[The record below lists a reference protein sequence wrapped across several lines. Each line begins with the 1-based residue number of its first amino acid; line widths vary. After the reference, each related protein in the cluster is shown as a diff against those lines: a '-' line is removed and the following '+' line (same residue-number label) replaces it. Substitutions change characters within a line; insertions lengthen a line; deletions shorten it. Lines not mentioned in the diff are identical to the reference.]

1 MPLEE
6 YMALKDLLLRED
18 LEVIQLL
25 EDFLQFK
32 ERTNLSLNLLK
43 ISKYFQKEKQLLK
56 LLIEREVHLENDV
69 NILFN
74 HYFVLLLTK
83 YCVNSFNRFRLFL
96 EQIH

>member
-6 YMALKDLLLRED
+6 YMALQDLLLRED

-56 LLIEREVHLENDV
+56 QLIEREVHLENDV
-69 NILFN
+69 KYYSIIILC
-74 HYFVLLLTK
+74 Y
-83 YCVNSFNRFRLFL
+83 Y
-96 EQIH
+96 